1 MTGIRGAGRPEF
13 PQPAREGCLLFR
25 QQKVSGATR
34 GGSERIFYG
43 GENIGG
49 CPRLSRS
56 RYRPCTD
63 FAAAGRG
70 TMTSHHLHPGSDATG
85 ETINSVPR
93 SSPVPF
99 GAIEPI
105 APSWPPVP
113 TPAMPPKVCAE
124 KRRHGTKGPSSLCT
138 PGAAELS

>member
-63 FAAAGRG
+63 FAAGGRG
-70 TMTSHHLHPGSDATG
+70 MMTSHHLHLVSDATG
-85 ETINSVPR
+85 ETINSVARACLVQR
-93 SSPVPF
+93 SEERRVGKECVSTCRSRW
-99 GAIEPI
+99 
-105 APSWPPVP
+105 APS
-113 TPAMPPKVCAE
+113 
-124 KRRHGTKGPSSLCT
+124 H
-138 PGAAELS
+138 